1 MRAVAIATPLD
12 VHEEAF
18 AMARAHARKVES
30 MLCGDDMMRKQHSEL
45 EALLAGAGTEWARLM
60 LEENLR
66 LRALVEQQREVVD
79 AEGKGRKSTRDSA
92 RHLET
97 VLGRVEVAR
106 LAYQSPGSA
115 DLHPMD
121 AALNLPKE
129 MFSHGLR
136 RLIAREAARS

>member
-97 VLGRVEVAR
+97 EVAVSVVGAR
-106 LAYQSPGSA
+106 GHESGPAVEE
-115 DLHPMD
+115 DL
-121 AALNLPKE
+121 
-129 MFSHGLR
+129 G
-136 RLIAREAARS
+136 